1 LIDRRRFISGVAL
14 GFVGVPFAQAQ
25 QAAKTYRIGYLA
37 AGARPADNAPPASLR
52 HELEQLGY
60 REGKNVIYAGR
71 WAESRKERLPG
82 LAAELVALQIDVL
95 ITLGSPA
102 TAAAKQSTSTVP
114 VVMALSGDPVGV
126 GLIESLARPGGNV
139 TGMTDNATALS
150 AKRLE
155 ILKEAIPTA
164 SHIAVLWNASDQ
176 AMTLRYREINRAAEV
191 LGVSVQPLG
200 VREPDEFDQA
210 LAAMDRQPPDAIFMV
225 TDALTNLNRKR
236 VLGYAEAHRIPAM
249 YEYAS
254 LVHEG
259 GLMSYGPSQDDMFRR
274 AAVYVDRILKGAK
287 PGELPVEQPTRYY
300 LAINLNTAKALG
312 LTIPR
317 DFLSRADEVVE

>member
-1 LIDRRRFISGVAL
+1 MDRRTFIGAAAL
-14 GFVGVPFAQAQ
+14 GFAGVPIVQAQ
-25 QAAKTYRIGYLA
+25 PASKIYRIGYLA
-37 AGARPADNAPPASLR
+37 AGPRPADNALPASLR
-52 HELEQLGY
+52 EELERFGY
-60 REGKNVIYAGR
+60 REGKNVTYTAR
-71 WAESRKERLPG
+71 WAESRKARLPD
-82 LAAELVALQIDVL
+82 LAVELVSLQVDV
-95 ITLGSPA
+95 IVTFGSTA
-102 TAAAKQSTSTVP
+102 AAAAKQATSTIP

-126 GLIESLARPGGNV
+126 GIIESLARPGGNV

-176 AMTLRYREINRAAEV
+176 AMMLRYREIDRAAEV

-210 LAAMDRQPPDAIFMV
+210 LAAMDRRAPDAIFMV

-236 VLGYAEAHRIPAM
+236 VLYYAEAHRIPAM
-249 YEYAS
+249 FEYAS
-254 LVHEG
+254 LVREG
-259 GLMSYGPSQDDMFRR
+259 GLVSYGPSQDDMFRQT
-274 AAVYVDRILKGAK
+274 AVYIDKILRGAK

-300 LAINLNTAKALG
+300 LAFNLKTAKALG
-312 LTIPR
+312 LTIPQS
-317 DFLSRADEVVE
+317 LLLRADEVIE

>member
-1 LIDRRRFISGVAL
+1 MDRRRFIGAAVL
-14 GFVGVPFAQAQ
+14 GFVGAPLVQAQ
-25 QAAKTYRIGYLA
+25 PAAKTYRIGYLA
-37 AGARPADNAPPASLR
+37 AGPRPADNALPASLR
-52 HELEQLGY
+52 EELERFGY
-60 REGKNVIYAGR
+60 REGKNVTYTGR
-71 WAESRKERLPG
+71 WAETRKDLLPG
-82 LAAELVALQIDVL
+82 LAAELAALQVDLMV
-95 ITLGSPA
+95 TFGSPA
-102 TAAAKQSTSTVP
+102 AAAAKQATSTIP

-126 GLIESLARPGGNV
+126 GLIESLAHPGANV

-176 AMTLRYREINRAAEV
+176 AMTLRYREINRAAGV

-210 LAAMDRQPPDAIFMV
+210 LAAMDRQRPDAIFMV

-236 VLGYAEAHRIPAM
+236 VLDYAEAHRIPAM
-249 YEYAS
+249 YEYAP
-254 LVHEG
+254 LVRDG

-274 AAVYVDRILKGAK
+274 AAVYVDKILRGAK

-300 LAINLNTAKALG
+300 LAINIKTAKALG

-317 DFLSRADEVVE
+317 DLLLRADEVFQ

>member
-1 LIDRRRFISGVAL
+1 MDRRRFINGIAICFAAAPL
-14 GFVGVPFAQAQ
+14 AQAQ
-25 QAAKTYRIGYLA
+25 QGARAYRIGYLA
-37 AGARPADNAPPASLR
+37 ASPRPADGAPPASLR
-52 HELEQLGY
+52 EGLEQLGY
-60 REGKNVIYAGR
+60 REGKNVTYAGR
-71 WAESRKERLPG
+71 WAEFRKDRLPG
-82 LAAELVALQIDVL
+82 LAAELLALQVDV
-95 ITLGSPA
+95 IVTFGSPA
-102 TAAAKQSTSTVP
+102 AAAAKQATSTIP

-164 SHIAVLWNASDQ
+164 SHIAVLWNAADQ
-176 AMTLRYREINRAAEV
+176 AMTLRYREINRAAGV

-236 VLGYAEAHRIPAM
+236 VLDYAEAHRIPSM
-249 YEYAS
+249 YEYAP
-254 LVHEG
+254 LVREG
-259 GLMSYGPSQDDMFRR
+259 GLMSYGPSLDDMFRQ
-274 AAVYVDRILKGAK
+274 AAVYVDKILKGAR
-287 PGELPVEQPTRYY
+287 PSELPVEQPTRYY
-300 LAINLNTAKALG
+300 LAINLKTARTLG
-312 LTIPR
+312 VTIPR
-317 DFLSRADEVVE
+317 DLLLRADEVFQ

>member
-1 LIDRRRFISGVAL
+1 MDRRTFVGAVAL
-14 GFVGVPFAQAQ
+14 GFVGAQFAQAQ
-25 QAAKTYRIGYLA
+25 QGAKSFRIGYLA
-37 AGARPADNAPPASLR
+37 AAPRPADNALPAPLR
-52 HELEQLGY
+52 QELEQLGY
-60 REGKNVIYAGR
+60 REGKNVTYAGR

-82 LAAELVALQIDVL
+82 LAAELAALQVDVMV
-95 ITLGSPA
+95 TFGSPA
-102 TAAAKQSTSTVP
+102 AAAAKQSTSTIP
-114 VVMALSGDPVGV
+114 VVMTLSGDPVGV

-176 AMTLRYREINRAAEV
+176 AMTLRYREINRAAGV

-200 VREPDEFDQA
+200 VRERDEFDQA
-210 LAAMDRQPPDAIFMV
+210 LAAMDRHPSDAIFMV

-236 VLGYAEAHRIPAM
+236 ILDYAEAHRIPSM
-249 YEYAS
+249 YEYAP
-254 LVHEG
+254 LVREG

-300 LAINLNTAKALG
+300 LVVNLKTAKALG

-317 DFLSRADEVVE
+317 DLLLRADEVIE

>member
-1 LIDRRRFISGVAL
+1 MDRRTFISAAAL
-14 GFVGVPFAQAQ
+14 GFVGIALAQVQ
-25 QAAKTYRIGYLA
+25 QAAKIYRIGYLA
-37 AGARPADNAPPASLR
+37 AGPHPADSALPASLR
-52 HELEQLGY
+52 EQLEQLGY
-60 REGKNVIYAGR
+60 REGKNVTYAGR
-71 WAESRKERLPG
+71 WAESHKERLLG
-82 LAAELVALQIDVL
+82 LAEELVALQVDVMV
-95 ITLGSPA
+95 TLGSPA
-102 TAAAKQSTSTVP
+102 AAAAKQATATIP

-155 ILKEAIPTA
+155 ILKEAIPRA

-176 AMTLRYREINRAAEV
+176 AMNLRYREINRAAGV

-236 VLGYAEAHRIPAM
+236 VLDYAEVHRIPAM

-254 LVHEG
+254 LVREG
-259 GLMSYGPSQDDMFRR
+259 GLMSYGPSQDDMFRQT
-274 AAVYVDRILKGAK
+274 AAYIDKILRGAK

-300 LAINLNTAKALG
+300 LAFNLKTAKALG

-317 DFLSRADEVVE
+317 DLLLRADEVFQ